1 MSTGKYLFPIEMVKI
16 KILIVEDDEIISSI
30 ISQMLEHRDFNI
42 VGRAVS
48 GEDAIVKSAALEPD
62 LVLMDINLS
71 GLLDGV
77 TAARFIFQL
86 FFFPI
91 VFLTAMCDDS
101 LLQQAK
107 GAQPLG
113 FIIKPFTDWDLI
125 SNVELALYNN
135 SIRKKNLG
143 NYPAGDPKKIM
154 SALDP
159 ILVLDTK
166 GRIIFFNPYAARFI
180 DLPGD
185 QILMNYW
192 RDVIML
198 INDQTDEQLEDP
210 IPEVVRQNLSVNH
223 EQNTAIVTKPG
234 KRWQVSIAIKPLM
247 DENNTLF
254 GILMHIREKTRA
266 QIKMAKIDG
275 R

>member
-1 MSTGKYLFPIEMVKI
+1 
-16 KILIVEDDEIISSI
+16 
-30 ISQMLEHRDFNI
+30 MLEHRDFNI